1 MKKRNYFWILV
12 LVIAAGIFSVVMTVN
27 KKIKINLVFAGN
39 YELHGVDVSH
49 YQGRIDWSK
58 LARQDV
64 DFAFIKATEGSSYL
78 DECFFD
84 NWEAAEKTDL
94 YIGAYHFFSFDSEGD
109 KQAEFCIE
117 TVGNLSGKLVPA
129 VDVEFY
135 GDKESNPPAKEEV
148 VAELKKMLDALE
160 DYYQV
165 KPVIYSTYTVYNKYI
180 RGEFEEYPLWI
191 RNVYYPSFGNLG
203 NEWTFWQ
210 YTDTAVL
217 EGYEGTE
224 KYIDMNVF
232 KGTTGEVN
240 ELIVK

>member
-1 MKKRNYFWILV
+1 MRKRNYFWTLV
-12 LVIAAGIFSVVMTVN
+12 LVIVACSFLGAMLV
-27 KKIKINLVFAGN
+27 KIVKINPVFAGK
-39 YELHGVDVSH
+39 YEFHGVDVSH

-58 LARQDV
+58 LAQQNV

-94 YIGAYHFFSFDSEGD
+94 YIGAYHFFSFDSEGE
-109 KQAEFCIE
+109 KQAKFYIE
-117 TVGNLSGKLVPA
+117 TVGDLSGKLVPA

-148 VAELKKMLDALE
+148 VAELKKMLTALE

-165 KPVIYSTYTVYNKYI
+165 KPVIYSTYTIYNKYI
-180 RGEFEEYPLWI
+180 KGEFEDYPLWI
-191 RNVYYPSFGNLG
+191 RNVYYPPVGNLG
-203 NEWTFWQ
+203 NEWIFWQ

-232 KGTTGEVN
+232 KGTAGEFN